1 MVHDVFVS
9 TYTFYHIKN
18 SYSNNLSVKDA
29 ASICGFSESHFMK
42 LFKDLTGMSFTAYL
56 INYRLEIAAKQLKE
70 TSLNI
75 IDISTNCGFNNHSYF
90 TRAFKKKYCV
100 SPIKYKTALT

>member
-1 MVHDVFVS
+1 
-9 TYTFYHIKN
+9 
-18 SYSNNLSVKDA
+18 
-29 ASICGFSESHFMK
+29 MK

-56 INYRLEIAAKQLKE
+56 VNYRLEIAAKQLKE

-90 TRAFKKKYCV
+90 TRAFKKKYGM
-100 SPIKYKTALT
+100 SPLKYRTALT